1 MSIVE
6 VQQQEINGTKSNNA
20 CVLPQLRGQSQRPA
34 GRTEND
40 FLPQELM
47 ITLRQT
53 ALPAEYLGPPGIT
66 NANKLL
72 RPMPPAVARRPDN
85 AWNYPRQR
93 EKYRYL
99 LEQNPCTCGA
109 GHDISF
115 LCEATAAIITQDQQ
129 IKSPAQQR
137 TTDKSAI
144 RAKRNEL
151 QQQQQ
156 QDIVLPESIIPAEFR
171 LVKNIGVTPIEV
183 HDEKHATITEDHVNH
198 VTVFPSLKPIGRTQV
213 LKLRHTMDALL
224 EKITIEDCDLHG
236 QTQLHNLLE
245 LIKEEQNIYNI
256 IFHEI
261 IRQVS
266 VECKDRGELLSK
278 LRERYS
284 SLLSR
289 VPRQIKSLHEELI
302 AQRALD
308 RRLAEQLIQFKTTV
322 GTLMLELE
330 DVREH
335 DRRVTEEAEIA
346 QRDLQTALTDSQ
358 KNASLLT
365 EYHELY
371 DLQRKRLEKQIIVIA
386 SEKELWRG
394 AAHTIALKVIV
405 EHKLATSKR
414 LSLAEQ
420 TWYTLASHFSIY
432 LMDKDTIELTDV
444 QKSANAWREI
454 VETFD
459 REQEQREFETIKN
472 LNRLNKSIETLRD
485 TFRQNHFDLE
495 GKFIHIPDQRKTIE
509 YLSQIKLW
517 EESCTREIEKFGGDT
532 VLINEERMRKADRQ
546 LKKWIEMTERLLNR
560 HPSTNSGDHTEQQ
573 ALRDLFDNIS
583 LLHSQYRIRMTGEN
597 GLAQSII
604 FFSNVLESWNS
615 KFNTYAYSGG
625 KINEAEWLAFFSQMD
640 EWFETMNKAVTL
652 VGKSTKDNQDDIGGE
667 KKGNETKN
675 VVQAS
680 AVLQQA
686 NKGLVSLRHYVESHN
701 GRISDETLQLDSNMV
716 HWLIQILIDLA
727 PNQSALSQEGHDHL
741 EANRIPIENLIK
753 TQKTL
758 CEQLHSITKYIV
770 KCCAALTA
778 EEMFT
783 KQMRKES
790 DAEKEVLDLK
800 RMQPLLQDECNDWI
814 YASKV
819 LLAELTGDESIIDTG
834 PPKREIEKPSTKD
847 QSDWPDISTE
857 RRKDDDETIGGEH
870 VSFEAISRGG
880 LTERRRLGRSQG
892 DSDRASS
899 VASKSAKVGFDAL
912 RTIAQLQQQL
922 AETEVRAAS
931 LQEQAMSLDVALRE
945 ANQRI
950 QQLESN
956 QRVQQ

>member
-6 VQQQEINGTKSNNA
+6 VQQQETNANKTNNS

-66 NANKLL
+66 NPNKLL
-72 RPMPPAVARRPDN
+72 RPMPSTVSRRPDN
-85 AWNYPRQR
+85 AWHYQRQR
-93 EKYRYL
+93 DKYRFL

-115 LCEATAAIITQDQQ
+115 LCEATTVALTQEQQ
-129 IKSPAQQR
+129 SKSSTQQR

-151 QQQQQ
+151 QQQP
-156 QDIVLPESIIPAEFR
+156 DIVLPESIIPEEFR
-171 LVKNIGVTPIEV
+171 IVKNIGVTPIEV
-183 HDEKHATITEDHVNH
+183 HDEKHTTITEEHVNH
-198 VTVFPSLKPIGRTQV
+198 ITVFPSLKPVGRTQV

-224 EKITIEDCDLHG
+224 EKITIEDSDLHG

-256 IFHEI
+256 VFHEI

-308 RRLAEQLIQFKTTV
+308 RRLSEQLIQFKSTV

-346 QRDLQTALTDSQ
+346 QRDLQTALTESQ

-371 DLQRKRLEKQIIVIA
+371 DLQRKRLEKQTNVIA

-405 EHKLATSKR
+405 EYKLATSKR

-444 QKSANAWREI
+444 QKSANVWREI

-459 REQEQREFETIKN
+459 REQEQREFETTKN
-472 LNRLNKSIETLRD
+472 LNRLSKSIETLRN

-495 GKFIHIPDQRKTIE
+495 GKLTQIPDQRKTIE

-532 VLINEERMRKADRQ
+532 VLINEERMKKADRQ
-546 LKKWIEMTERLLNR
+546 LKKWIEMTERLFSR
-560 HPSTNSGDHTEQQ
+560 HPSTNSGDHSEQQ

-597 GLAQSII
+597 GLAQSVI
-604 FFSNVLESWNS
+604 FFSNVLESWNG

-625 KINEAEWLAFFSQMD
+625 KINEGEWLGFYSQMD
-640 EWFETMNKAVTL
+640 EWIDTMNKAVTF
-652 VGKSTKDNQDDIGGE
+652 VGKSTKDNHDDNSGE
-667 KKGNETKN
+667 KKENDTKN

-701 GRISDETLQLDSNMV
+701 GRISDESLQLDSNMV

-727 PNQSALSQEGHDHL
+727 PNQPTLSQEGHDHL
-741 EANRIPIENLIK
+741 EASRIPVENLIK

-800 RMQPLLQDECNDWI
+800 RMQDECNDWI
-814 YASKV
+814 YTSKV
-819 LLAELTGDESIIDTG
+819 LLAELTGDEGIVDTG

-847 QSDWPDISTE
+847 QSDWPDMSTE
-857 RRKDDDETIGGEH
+857 RRKDDDDTVGAEH

-880 LTERRRLGRSQG
+880 LTERRRLGRSP
-892 DSDRASS
+892 DDDRASS
-899 VASKSAKVGFDAL
+899 IASKSAKVGFDAL

-922 AETEVRAAS
+922 AETEARAAS